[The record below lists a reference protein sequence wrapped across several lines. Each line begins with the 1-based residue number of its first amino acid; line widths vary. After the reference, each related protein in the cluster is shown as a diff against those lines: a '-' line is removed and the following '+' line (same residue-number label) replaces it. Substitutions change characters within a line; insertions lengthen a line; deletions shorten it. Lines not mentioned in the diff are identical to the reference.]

1 MSELFPTFARLVRRF
16 ARRPWLPV
24 WPLPLWVGTPWW
36 PADTLASKQH
46 ALLLVLSVAISERL
60 DVVPLVESLAKEHRG
75 RYRRRLY
82 RLARRMA
89 SGTSLPDA
97 LEQTP
102 GALSDEQMLAIR
114 FGIQSGTLSEVLQ
127 SLVGQ
132 RDQSLN
138 PIGHRLR
145 QIGFYGTFVGMIFL
159 LVLSFIMVSIIPSW
173 HRIMADF
180 SLDTTAPLRLLTGIS
195 NVMAEMWPL
204 IFLALLF
211 CVWLIKSEFSQRFFR
226 RRVFS
231 RLFKPVAQLRSASLL
246 NLLAVAQQAGRPLP
260 GALSTLARYHYDS
273 LIRHKLLFVRNEV
286 EQGADLWKSLT
297 KTRLLSSAE
306 SRALESSASTDST
319 VWTLQHLA
327 NWKRNRVAR
336 RFDVYVDFLLPM
348 VIVLMASAVLLT
360 ALATLTPLYKMIN
373 ALS

>member
-1 MSELFPTFARLVRRF
+1 LSELFPTFARF

-82 RLARRMA
+82 RLARRMT

-97 LEQTP
+97 LEQTT
-102 GALSDEQMLAIR
+102 GVLSDEQMLAIR
-114 FGIQSGTLSEVLQ
+114 FGIQSGTLPEVLQ
-127 SLVGQ
+127 SLIDQ

-145 QIGFYGTFVGMIFL
+145 QIGFYGTFVSVLFL
-159 LVLSFIMVSIIPSW
+159 LVLSFIMVSIIPSFNA
-173 HRIMADF
+173 IMEDF
-180 SLDTTAPLRLLTGIS
+180 SLDTTAPLRLLTKIADA
-195 NVMAEMWPL
+195 MAEMWLL

-211 CVWLIKSEFSQRFFR
+211 CAWLIKSEFSQRFFR

-231 RLFKPVAQLRSASLL
+231 RLFKPIAQLRSANLL

-260 GALSTLARYHYDS
+260 GVLSTLARYHYDS

-327 NWKRNRVAR
+327 NWKRSRVAR

-348 VIVLMASAVLLT
+348 VIVLMASAVLLV
-360 ALATLTPLYKMIN
+360 ALATLTPLFEMIN

>member
-1 MSELFPTFARLVRRF
+1 MSELFPTFARLARRF
-16 ARRPWLPV
+16 RLPI

-89 SGTSLPDA
+89 AGTSLADA

-127 SLVGQ
+127 SLVDQ
-132 RDQSLN
+132 REQTMN
-138 PIGHRLR
+138 PISHRLR
-145 QIGFYGTFVGMIFL
+145 QIGFYGTFVSVLFL

-195 NVMAEMWPL
+195 NAMAEMWPL
-204 IFLALLF
+204 IFLSLLF

-226 RRVFS
+226 RRVLS
-231 RLFKPVAQLRSASLL
+231 RLFKPIAQLRSASLL

-260 GALSTLARYHYDS
+260 ATLSTLARYHYDS

-286 EQGADLWKSLT
+286 EQGANLWKSLV
-297 KTRLLSSAE
+297 KARLLSHAE
-306 SRALESSASTDST
+306 SRALASSTSADST
-319 VWTLQHLA
+319 VWTLRHLA

-336 RFDVYVDFLLPM
+336 RFDVYVDFLMPI
-348 VIVLMASAVLLT
+348 VILLMASVVLLM
-360 ALATLTPLYKMIN
+360 ALATLTPLIEMVN
-373 ALS
+373 GLS